1 MNSTHYWVGWQQLSY
16 GLPNLLIALA
26 VLFIGWIIA
35 KAIEKGVYKALK
47 RTNLDNRVF
56 ANTNNKR
63 FSSEKII
70 SKIVYYLLLAF
81 VFIFFFNILNL
92 NIIAGPLAG
101 MLATIMAAIPSILKA
116 ALILLFA
123 WLIAT
128 ALSMLIRKAGRTL
141 RVHQGMNKL
150 NLTKNNQDPALL
162 VDKVANIVF
171 YLVLL
176 LFLPGVLAAL
186 NISGI
191 SGPFSSMLTSML
203 AFLPK
208 LLAAALIVL
217 VGWFIAKIVRD
228 ILTNL
233 LQSIGLE
240 KLVQR
245 FGLAKLFE
253 GTSLSAIIGNI
264 VFVLILIPTVI
275 TALDKLN
282 LKGISEPAI
291 QMLTKILTMI
301 PNLIIAVLFVMVGLW
316 IGKWVNKFVTE
327 LLDRL
332 GFTSFFNKMGI
343 GNKMSSTSALS
354 LSKIVGYI
362 AQIFVVMLFVVQA
375 LNIIKLDFLV
385 RLATA
390 VISYL
395 PSVFAAII
403 ILVVGLYLGALVKKL
418 LESILQGGHFRLL
431 SSIAKYAIIA
441 ISIFMALD
449 QLGVAASIVNAAF
462 ILILGGLAL
471 AFGLAFGLGGKE
483 FASKYLAKLDNKI
496 EHTSIK
502 NPPANPGVVNP
513 NQVQVDPNYF
523 NQGPTAQDHSDQP
536 NPFNDPN
543 SPNNEGPYQP

>member
-47 RTNLDNRVF
+47 RTNLDNRLF

-275 TALDKLN
+275 TALEKLN

-332 GFTSFFNKMGI
+332 
-343 GNKMSSTSALS
+343 
-354 LSKIVGYI
+354 
-362 AQIFVVMLFVVQA
+362 
-375 LNIIKLDFLV
+375 
-385 RLATA
+385 
-390 VISYL
+390 
-395 PSVFAAII
+395 
-403 ILVVGLYLGALVKKL
+403 
-418 LESILQGGHFRLL
+418 
-431 SSIAKYAIIA
+431 
-441 ISIFMALD
+441 
-449 QLGVAASIVNAAF
+449 
-462 ILILGGLAL
+462 
-471 AFGLAFGLGGKE
+471 
-483 FASKYLAKLDNKI
+483 
-496 EHTSIK
+496 
-502 NPPANPGVVNP
+502 
-513 NQVQVDPNYF
+513 
-523 NQGPTAQDHSDQP
+523 
-536 NPFNDPN
+536 
-543 SPNNEGPYQP
+543 